1 MPIVKA
7 PREHIYLQLA
17 RTIEQQI
24 HNGVLKVGDRL
35 PSVRTLC
42 REQGISMSTVLQA
55 YLELEKKALI
65 ESRPQSGYYVSYWH
79 RRMAPVPALT
89 QPAAWT
95 EANEPDEII
104 RKVYNYLSSKN
115 GTMLSLGVP
124 ANDLLP
130 IPRLNKALM
139 QAMRELPGSGTGYDD
154 VQGNRK
160 LRRQVARW
168 AITWQGRLSE
178 DDIVTTAG
186 CMNALSFSLMAVAS
200 AGDTIAVESPVYFGI
215 LQLARSLGLKVVEL
229 PTHPQT
235 GIDIEA
241 LTKLVKAGKV
251 QVCLLV
257 SNFNNPL
264 GSCMPEAHKK
274 EVVRLLDHYG
284 VPLIEDDLYGDVYFG
299 PSRPKSCK
307 TFDESG
313 NVLWCGSVSKTLAPG
328 YRVGWVAPGRYREKI
343 IKLKMW
349 HSISSTTITQ
359 EVIANFLENGR
370 YETHLRRLRQ
380 TLQANSFQFIRAISE
395 YFPEGTHV
403 SRPQG
408 GFVLWIELDKRIHVS
423 SLYDAALKQK
433 ISIAPGR
440 MFTLQDQYH
449 NCMRLSYGHTWND
462 KMEATLKTLGRLAKQ
477 EL

>member
-1 MPIVKA
+1 MSLAKA
-7 PREHIYLQLA
+7 RPEHIYIQLA
-17 RTIEQQI
+17 QTIEQQI

-79 RRMAPVPALT
+79 GRMAPVPQT
-89 QPAAWT
+89 SQPLAWT
-95 EANEPDEII
+95 EANEPDDII
-104 RKVYNYLSSKN
+104 RKVYNQLGSKQ

-124 ANDLLP
+124 ADDLLP
-130 IPRLNKALM
+130 IPRLNKALI
-139 QAMRELPGSGTGYDD
+139 QAMRELPGSGTGYEE

-160 LRRQVARW
+160 LRRQIARW

-178 DDIVTTAG
+178 EDVVTTAG
-186 CMNALSFSLMAVAS
+186 CMNALSYSLMAVAQ

-215 LQLARSLGLKVVEL
+215 LQLARSLGLKVIEL

-235 GIDIEA
+235 GVDIEA
-241 LTKLVKAGKV
+241 LTKLVKTGKV

-264 GSCMPEAHKK
+264 GSCMPEAHKR

-307 TFDESG
+307 SFDESG

-328 YRVGWVAPGRYREKI
+328 YRVGWVAPGRYKEKI

-423 SLYDAALKQK
+423 SLYESALKQK

-449 NCMRLSYGHTWND
+449 HCMRLSYGHTWNE
-462 KMEATLKTLGRLAKQ
+462 KMEATLKTLGRLAGQ